1 MFYTPDKNLNFMPV
15 EVVPY
20 NNEWKQ
26 WFNELREPIWDKI
39 CDFAIEIVHVGST
52 SIEGMS
58 AKPIIDMDIVID
70 DWSKFQP
77 IVNQLKILGYVHV
90 GNLGIKER
98 EAFKHVKEAK
108 YSHNLYVCHHD
119 SIAYRNHIL
128 LRKHLLEN
136 PEDFKRYADL
146 KFHLTDVAID
156 VDEYCRLK
164 TNLILEFLE
173 KEGLS
178 KTELDEIRMENLS

>member
-1 MFYTPDKNLNFMPV
+1 MPV
-15 EVVPY
+15 DVVPY

-26 WFNELREPIWDKI
+26 WFNELREPIRDKI
-39 CDFAIEIVHVGST
+39 SDFTVEIIHVGST

-58 AKPIIDMDIVID
+58 AKPVIDMDIVID
-70 DWSKFQP
+70 DWSKFRP
-77 IVNQLKILGYVHV
+77 IVNQLMVLGYEHV

-98 EAFKHVKEAK
+98 EAFKYMKEAK
-108 YSHNLYVCHHD
+108 YSHNLYVCHRD
-119 SIAYRNHIL
+119 SVAYRNHML

-136 PEDFKRYADL
+136 PEDFRRYVDL
-146 KFHLTDVAID
+146 KLHLSDTAID

-173 KEGLS
+173 VEGLS
-178 KTELDEIRMENLS
+178 KWELDEIRSENLS